1 MSMLATF
8 IQVEPRVLERLREAP
23 GVAERLFAPPVV
35 GFDAEKMRALILA
48 RGPQLMAGAIDLHP
62 QLREQLEQSLGTTQ
76 EALRGG
82 AGGEAIVRLMQERL
96 GGPPGGGAVQ
106 GRRELLSLDK
116 AWHGVHYLLTGAVEP
131 TETPI
136 GQAVLGGV
144 EVGEDFSGYGPA
156 RVFDQEQTATIGHA
170 LDDPALEDNARS
182 RFDPRRMTE
191 LGIYPF
197 GWDAESLEW
206 LLSPLR
212 DLRRFYAGAAAG
224 KRAIVTCLE

>member
-8 IQVEPRVLERLREAP
+8 IQVEPGVLERLRQDP
-23 GVAERLFAPPVV
+23 GVAERLFAPPVA
-35 GFDAEKMRALILA
+35 GFDAEQMRALILA

-62 QLREQLEQSLGTTQ
+62 QFREQLEQNLGVTQ

-82 AGGEAIVRLMQERL
+82 AGGDAIVRLMQERL
-96 GGPPGGGAVQ
+96 GGPPGGRAVQ
-106 GRRELLSLDK
+106 GRREVLSLDK

-144 EVGEDFSGYGPA
+144 EVGEDFSGYGPP
-156 RVFDQEQTATIGHA
+156 RVFDQEQTTTIAHA
-170 LDDPALEDNARS
+170 LDDPGLEDNARS
-182 RFDPRRMTE
+182 RFDARRMTE

-206 LLSPLR
+206 LLSALR
-212 DLRRFYAGAAAG
+212 DLRRFYAEAAAG